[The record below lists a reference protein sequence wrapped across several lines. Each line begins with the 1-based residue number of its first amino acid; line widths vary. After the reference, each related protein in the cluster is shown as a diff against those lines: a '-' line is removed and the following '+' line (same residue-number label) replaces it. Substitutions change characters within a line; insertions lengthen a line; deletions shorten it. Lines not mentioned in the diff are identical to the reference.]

1 LESGGNPQRD
11 DGAWIL
17 DPPGMLFVYEQGA
30 FPMDTRDEDGRFRV
44 AAYRADPRA
53 ILDLDAIRLPRT
65 LRRTLRRHG
74 YRLSV
79 DEAFGEVVEQCAQR
93 PGLGPGE
100 VWLTPRLAAAYRAL
114 HRWGHA
120 RSFEVWDGEELVGG
134 TFGVAVGRSHT
145 LESMFHRAPD
155 AGSAAVLQAAVRLRE
170 AGYRLLDVQQ
180 RTPHTARLGVRE
192 LPEDEFLERLRGA
205 LLAGLRPA
213 AVRRT
218 AGPSDGAQLVAAID
232 RIIEARGRSSRS
244 LASVRRSSAART
256 ATRGRVP
263 DRAAGTR

>member
-1 LESGGNPQRD
+1 MESGGAHTD
-11 DGAWIL
+11 DGSWIL

-30 FPMDTRDEDGRFRV
+30 FPMDTRGEDGQFRV

-65 LRRTLRRHG
+65 LRRTIPRHG
-74 YRLSV
+74 FRLTV
-79 DEAFGEVVEQCAQR
+79 DAAFSEVVEHCAHR

-100 VWLTPRLAAAYRAL
+100 VWLTPRLAGAYRAL

-120 RSFEVWDGEELVGG
+120 RSFEVWDGDALVGG
-134 TFGVAVGRSHT
+134 TFGVALGRAHT
-145 LESMFHRAPD
+145 LESMFHLAPD
-155 AGSAAVLQAAVRLRE
+155 AGSAAVLHAAVRMRG

-192 LPEDEFLERLRGA
+192 VAEAEFLERLRWA
-205 LLAGLRPA
+205 LSPGLRPA
-213 AVRRT
+213 ALRRD
-218 AGPSDGAQLVAAID
+218 AGPADGHELVAAID
-232 RIIEARGRSSRS
+232 RLTAARGRSSRS
-244 LASVRRSSAART
+244 LGTVRRTSGDRT
-256 ATRGRVP
+256 AIRGRFP